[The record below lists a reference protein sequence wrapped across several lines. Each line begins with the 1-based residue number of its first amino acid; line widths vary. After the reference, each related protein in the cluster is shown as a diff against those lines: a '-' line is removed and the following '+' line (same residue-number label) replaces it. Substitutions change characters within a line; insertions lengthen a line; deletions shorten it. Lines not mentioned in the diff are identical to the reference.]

1 MAINTLN
8 RSSQKAEAG
17 RYEFEVVLVYIS
29 SFWEVRNMQRDF
41 VLKLL
46 KTKIP
51 PAKRKQQN
59 MASHS

>member
-1 MAINTLN
+1 MATNTLN
-8 RSSQKAEAG
+8 PSSQ
-17 RYEFEVVLVYIS
+17 RQVDNYEFEVILVYITS
-29 SFWEVRNMQRDF
+29 SGEVRNIYRDS
-41 VLKLL
+41 VSKVL